1 MKNDKKVFILIEV
14 ILAVIVLIVA
24 IFMIQESADTENPK
38 ISVIIQ
44 DSENSRWD
52 AFKYGL
58 EMAAADHDVEM
69 YVVSTGEVLTAE
81 EEETL
86 IASELNNGAKGIILQ
101 PVFGDE
107 SEKILQKYSKKVPF
121 MQVEAAVVTQDGEP
135 IVSVTKPEYYKM
147 GLDLAT
153 EILNDFNG
161 SLEGKTVGIVSS
173 DPNAAIAKEKEQGII
188 DTINP
193 AGGEILWSVKGY
205 SKNDGELSL
214 PAYPEVDILIALED
228 DCLVEAGEAT
238 AAGKLHGALVYG
250 IGSSMEAFYYL
261 DTGCAECL
269 IVPDEFNLGYQSLS
283 KVAEGFHHAS
293 KKAEELAVS
302 HTVVRRENLFSEEN
316 ENILFSLTQ

>member
-161 SLEGKTVGIVSS
+161 NLEGKTVGIVSS

-193 AGGEILWSVKGY
+193 AGGEIFWSVKGY
-205 SKNDGELSL
+205 AKNDGELSL

-283 KVAEGFHHAS
+283 KVAEGFRHAS